1 MANMVKVAE
10 LATLVAQV
18 GGYRKAEAAIK
29 RVKGCA
35 PTFSA
40 IHKAVTSNTGTDYTV
55 QSYIDDLIEAI
66 NTPDERH

>member
-1 MANMVKVAE
+1 MASMVRVAE
-10 LATLVAQV
+10 LATLVAKV

>member
-1 MANMVKVAE
+1 MADILRGSQ
-10 LATLVAQV
+10 LATLVAKV

-40 IHKAVTSNTGTDYTV
+40 IHKAVTSNTGTDFTV
-55 QSYIDDLIEAI
+55 QCYIDCLIEAI
-66 NTPDERH
+66 HTPDERH

>member
-1 MANMVKVAE
+1 MANMARVAE
-10 LATLVAQV
+10 LATLVAKV
-18 GGYRKAEAAIK
+18 GGYRKAEAAIR

-40 IHKAVTSNTGTDYTV
+40 IHKAVTGNTGTDFTV
-55 QSYIDDLIEAI
+55 QCYIDCLIEAI